1 MGELSSRLV
10 TFPMLDG
17 APPSLRVIWIHWDS
31 GFRDTELALGDCIV
45 AVNAELVKALKEG

>member
-17 APPSLRVIWIHWDS
+17 APPSLRVSWIHWDS
-31 GFRDTELALGDCIV
+31 GFRDTELAPGDCIV